1 MKTKSSRL
9 LRSKENVCLYG
20 ILANGRKAKFR
31 ENP

>member
-9 LRSKENVCLYG
+9 LRPRESVCLYG
-20 ILANGRKAKFR
+20 MLVNGRKAKFR